1 MVARH
6 LQSSYFNGY
15 YFYHITEQVTV
26 YTKVFNII
34 LQIKKFRSFSLNPFF
49 KSKVWNGGIDKFY
62 WFPIHQIY
70 VDIELKLNILYSVG
84 QIENY
89 IFV

>member
-26 YTKVFNII
+26 NII